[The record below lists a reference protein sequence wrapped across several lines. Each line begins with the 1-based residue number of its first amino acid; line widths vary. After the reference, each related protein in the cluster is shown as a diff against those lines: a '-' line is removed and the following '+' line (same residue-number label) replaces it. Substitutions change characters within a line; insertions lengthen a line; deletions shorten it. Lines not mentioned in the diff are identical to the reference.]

1 MLLHSLLTNLLLAIA
16 VSASAFPAAIT
27 PTTSKICKKPY
38 CTSLCADG
46 TPFNCCVTY
55 VRDPCSD
62 HQIPKYPPLEK
73 CTGADDFDCKCRCE
87 KYPEIEYFCN
97 ARYFR
102 DPCSPLDDEEV
113 GIEGIE
119 GTGVE

>member
-1 MLLHSLLTNLLLAIA
+1 MLFNSLITSFLFVVA
-16 VSASAFPAAIT
+16 VAASAFPASTT
-27 PTTSKICKKPY
+27 PTEPNICKKPY
-38 CTSLCADG
+38 CTSFCPDG

-73 CTGADDFDCKCRCE
+73 CTGADDFDCVCRCE
-87 KYPEIEYFCN
+87 KYPEITYFCN

-102 DPCSPLDDEEV
+102 DPCELLPGEV
-113 GIEGIE
+113 PPPSA
-119 GTGVE
+119 TAV